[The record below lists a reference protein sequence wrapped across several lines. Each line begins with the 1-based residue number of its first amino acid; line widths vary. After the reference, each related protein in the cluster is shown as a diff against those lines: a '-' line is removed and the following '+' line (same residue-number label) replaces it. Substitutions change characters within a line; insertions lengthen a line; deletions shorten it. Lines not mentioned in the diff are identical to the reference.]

1 MQEHPFY
8 FLIFDAQIIE
18 LPEHGLETLTVI
30 DLNLNENELGY
41 LGESLAKAP
50 RLKVSLDIW
59 GRAWPRHPGSR

>member
-1 MQEHPFY
+1 
-8 FLIFDAQIIE
+8 

-50 RLKVSLDIW
+50 RLKVSWDIW
-59 GRAWPRHPGSR
+59 GRAWPRRPGLR